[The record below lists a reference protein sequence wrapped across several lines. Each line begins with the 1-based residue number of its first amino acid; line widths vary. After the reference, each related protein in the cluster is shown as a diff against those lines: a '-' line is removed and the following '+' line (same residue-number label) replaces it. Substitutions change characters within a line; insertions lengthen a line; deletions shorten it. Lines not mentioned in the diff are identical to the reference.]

1 VSDIGQAQTLL
12 ELTPQGAEAFLADK
26 GYDCDAF
33 VDAIKNKEM
42 QAVIPCQYTQLM
54 TRPKHYRRIF
64 SRFEKLA
71 RNYMGFVRF
80 VAALI
85 WLR

>member
-1 VSDIGQAQTLL
+1 LNFTLTPGQVSDIGQAQTLL

-42 QAVIPCQYTQLM
+42 QAVIPVN
-54 TRPKHYRRIF
+54 TR
-64 SRFEKLA
+64 
-71 RNYMGFVRF
+71 N
-80 VAALI
+80 
-85 WLR
+85 